1 MSFGNP
7 WFLLALVIPALGFYG
22 LRRYIRSSP
31 GQRWPAIT
39 RVAISGDRLR
49 AVRQGASRPAV
60 LVLAAITLAILALAQ
75 PRWGEKSEDLYIHTR
90 EVMIALDL
98 SRSMLAEDETPSRL
112 ERAKEVTN
120 QLLDALKGESV
131 GLIVFAG
138 TSFVQV
144 PLSSDY
150 QIIREFLPAL
160 NPDYMPQGGSDY
172 KGMLEAALEGFGDG
186 KGSDRYLFVLSDGES
201 STDDWEQRLDAIDAR
216 QVHVV
221 SVGFGSDKGSFIPDG
236 YGGYLQ
242 DQDGGTINSKFMPA
256 TLEALATRSNGKY
269 LTAATLKDEGDVEDL
284 VEATVDTG
292 QKGEQNAETSFV
304 QVERFQW
311 FLLPALLLALAGMW
325 REFQQRP
332 TPRDI
337 RQQKGNAGAADS
349 AAAAQKQKSKTP
361 PRPDALAACLA
372 LFLVFVFAPTV
383 QAHFDNEAEFDVRQE
398 FTSNPTERLRAIA
411 RHLGEFGYDAYD
423 LRLLV
428 ESTIRYG
435 IDQQREQLPVSE
447 GAIKDAMDAANQG
460 ERMDKALVN
469 WSYYRSQLTAILE
482 KNGNGPQSEEENGS
496 KKELMDEEDNPPMV
510 TGEGNQ
516 SFASDSFGQG
526 SATKTDATLGEIEP
540 PKDMPRPK
548 RDQKPPLPKNVRAAM
563 AARNVSAGP
572 DDAVLKLQQQ
582 RLVDIGKNDSPGR
595 VHQLLAEMSG
605 TQAAPSN
612 KFDW

>member
-7 WFLLALVIPALGFYG
+7 WYLLALVLPAAGFYF
-22 LRRYIRSSP
+22 LRRFQGTRTAP
-31 GQRWPAIT
+31 RWPSIT
-39 RVAISGDRLR
+39 RVAISGDRLG
-49 AVRQGASRPAV
+49 AVRAAGGQPAV
-60 LVLAAITLAILALAQ
+60 FVLAAVTLAILALSQ
-75 PRWGEKSEDLYIHTR
+75 PRWGERNEDLYIHTR

-112 ERAKEVTN
+112 DRAKEITT

-150 QIIREFLPAL
+150 QIIREFLPSL
-160 NPDYMPQGGSDY
+160 NPDYMPQGGTDY
-172 KGMLEAALEGFGDG
+172 QGMVDAALEGFGDE
-186 KGSDRYLFVLSDGES
+186 KGADRYLFVLSDGES
-201 STDDWEQRLDAIDAR
+201 SNDEWEQRLDAVDAHK
-216 QVHVV
+216 VHII
-221 SVGFGSDKGSFIPDG
+221 SVGMGTDKGAFLPDG
-236 YGGYLQ
+236 FGGYLQ
-242 DQDGGTINSKFMPA
+242 DQDGGTIQTKLNPA
-256 TLEALATRSNGKY
+256 TLQAMANRSNGLY
-269 LTAATLKDEGDVEDL
+269 LAASSLADAGDVEKV
-284 VEATVDTG
+284 VEKTVDTG
-292 QKGEQNAETSFV
+292 QQGKQDAESTVV
-304 QVERFQW
+304 QIERFQW
-311 FLLPALLLALAGMW
+311 LLLPAVLLALAGMW
-325 REFQQRP
+325 LEFQQRP
-332 TPRDI
+332 QPREI
-337 RQQKGNAGAADS
+337 RRRAPAS
-349 AAAAQKQKSKTP
+349 P
-361 PRPDALAACLA
+361 PGALAACMV
-372 LFLVFVFAPTV
+372 LFLVMVFAPTV

-411 RHLGEFGYDAYD
+411 RHLGEYGYDAFD

-435 IDQQREQLPVSE
+435 VDQQREQLPVSE
-447 GAIKDAMDAANQG
+447 GAIRDGLDAANQG
-460 ERMDKALVN
+460 ERISKDLVN
-469 WSYYRSQLTAILE
+469 WGYYRAQLTAILE
-482 KNGNGPQSEEENGS
+482 KNGNGPASEEENGS

-540 PKDMPRPK
+540 PKDFK
-548 RDQKPPLPKNVRAAM
+548 REKRNEKPPLPKNVRAAM

-572 DDAVLKLQQQ
+572 DDAVLKLQKQ

-605 TQAAPSN
+605 APAAPNN

>member
-7 WFLLALVIPALGFYG
+7 WFLLALVVPALGFYG
-22 LRRYIRSSP
+22 LRRYVGGST
-31 GQRWPAIT
+31 GQRWPAMT
-39 RVAISGDRLR
+39 RVAIAGDRLR

-75 PRWGEKSEDLYIHTR
+75 PRWGERSEDLYIHTR

-112 ERAKEVTN
+112 DRAKEITT
-120 QLLDALKGESV
+120 QLLDKLKGESV

-150 QIIREFLPAL
+150 QIIREFLPSL

-172 KGMLEAALEGFGDG
+172 KGMLDAALEGFGDDN
-186 KGSDRYLFVLSDGES
+186 GSDRYLFVLSDGES
-201 STDDWEQRLDAIDAR
+201 STDDWEQRLDAIDAH
-216 QVHVV
+216 QVHVI
-221 SVGFGSDKGSFIPDG
+221 SIGMGTDKGSFIPDG

-242 DQDGGTINSKFMPA
+242 DQDGGTIHSKLMPA
-256 TLEALATRSNGKY
+256 TLEALANRSNGKY
-269 LTAATLKDEGDVEDL
+269 VAASALGDEGDVEDL
-284 VEATVDTG
+284 IESTVDTG
-292 QKGEQNAETSFV
+292 KKGEQDAETSFV

-332 TPRDI
+332 TPREI
-337 RQQKGNAGAADS
+337 RQQKGKAATTQ
-349 AAAAQKQKSKTP
+349 AAQKPAAKTT
-361 PRPDALAACLA
+361 RHPDALAACLA
-372 LFLVFVFAPTV
+372 LFLVMVFAPSV

-411 RHLGEFGYDAYD
+411 RHMGEFGYDAYD

-447 GAIKDAMDAANQG
+447 GAINDGLEAANQG
-460 ERMDKALVN
+460 ERLDKDLVN

-482 KNGNGPQSEEENGS
+482 KNGNGPASEEENGS

-526 SATKTDATLGEIEP
+526 SATKTDATLGEIEA
-540 PKDMPRPK
+540 PKDVPRPK
-548 RDQKPPLPKNVRAAM
+548 RQDKPPLPKNVRAAM

>member
-7 WFLLALVIPALGFYG
+7 WYLLALVIPVAGFYA
-22 LRRYIRSSP
+22 LRRLHGARRTA
-31 GQRWPAIT
+31 RWPAIT
-39 RVAISGDRLR
+39 RVAISGNRLR
-49 AVRQGASRPAV
+49 AVRTAGAPPAV
-60 LVLAAITLAILALAQ
+60 LVLAAITLAILALAK
-75 PRWGEKSEDLYIHTR
+75 PRWGERSEDLYIHTR

-98 SRSMLAEDETPSRL
+98 SRSMLAEDEPPSRL
-112 ERAKEVTN
+112 DRAKEITT

-150 QIIREFLPAL
+150 QIIREFLSSL
-160 NPDYMPQGGSDY
+160 NPDYMPQGGTDFQ
-172 KGMLEAALEGFGDG
+172 GMLDAALEGFGDD
-186 KGSDRYLFVLSDGES
+186 KDSDRYLFVLSDGES
-201 STDDWEQRLDAIDAR
+201 SNDEWEQRLDAVDAR
-216 QVHVV
+216 QIHIV
-221 SVGFGSDKGSFIPDG
+221 SVGLGSGSGAFIPDG

-242 DQDGGTINSKFMPA
+242 DQDGGTINSKFDPA
-256 TLEALATRSNGKY
+256 TLTTMANRSNGRF
-269 LTAATLKDEGDVEDL
+269 LNAASLKDAGDVEDL
-284 VEATVDTG
+284 VEKTVDTG
-292 QKGEQNAETSFV
+292 EKGRQNTESTVVA
-304 QVERFQW
+304 QERFQW
-311 FLLPALLLALAGMW
+311 LLLPALLLALAGVW

-332 TPRDI
+332 TPREI
-337 RQQKGNAGAADS
+337 RQRETAAHGAGAPP
-349 AAAAQKQKSKTP
+349 AAPSSRRPSP
-361 PRPDALAACLA
+361 PGALAACLA
-372 LFLVFVFAPTV
+372 LLLVMVFAPTV

-411 RHLGEFGYDAYD
+411 RHLGEFGYDAFD

-435 IDQQREQLPVSE
+435 VDQQREQLPVSE
-447 GAIKDAMDAANQG
+447 GAIRDGLDAADQG
-460 ERMDKALVN
+460 ERLARDLVN
-469 WSYYRSQLTAILE
+469 WSYYRAQLTEILE
-482 KNGNGPQSEEENGS
+482 KNGGGPQSEEENGS

-540 PKDMPRPK
+540 PKDFK
-548 RDQKPPLPKNVRAAM
+548 REKRNEKPPLPKNVRAAM

-572 DDAVLKLQQQ
+572 DDAVLKLQKQ
-582 RLVDIGKNDSPGR
+582 RLVEIGKNDSPGR

-605 TQAAPSN
+605 APAAPEN

>member
-7 WFLLALVIPALGFYG
+7 WYLLALVLPAAGFYF
-22 LRRYIRSSP
+22 LRRFQGTRAAP
-31 GQRWPAIT
+31 RWPSIT
-39 RVAISGDRLR
+39 RVAISGDRLG
-49 AVRQGASRPAV
+49 AVRAAGGQPAV
-60 LVLAAITLAILALAQ
+60 FVLAAVTLAILALSQ
-75 PRWGEKSEDLYIHTR
+75 PRWGERNEDLYVHTR

-112 ERAKEVTN
+112 DRAKEITT

-150 QIIREFLPAL
+150 QIIREFLPSL
-160 NPDYMPQGGSDY
+160 NPDYMPQGGTDY
-172 KGMLEAALEGFGDG
+172 QGMVDAALEGFGDETG
-186 KGSDRYLFVLSDGES
+186 ADRYLFVLSDGES
-201 STDDWEQRLDAIDAR
+201 SNDEWEQRLDAVDAHK
-216 QVHVV
+216 VHII
-221 SVGFGSDKGSFIPDG
+221 SVGMGTDKGAFLPDG
-236 YGGYLQ
+236 FGGYLQ
-242 DQDGGTINSKFMPA
+242 DQDGGTIQTKLNPA
-256 TLEALATRSNGKY
+256 TLQAMANRSNGLY
-269 LTAATLKDEGDVEDL
+269 LAASSLADAGDVEGL
-284 VEATVDTG
+284 VEKTVDTG
-292 QKGEQNAETSFV
+292 QQGKQDAESTVV
-304 QVERFQW
+304 QIERFQW
-311 FLLPALLLALAGMW
+311 LLLPAVLLALAGMW
-325 REFQQRP
+325 LEFQQRP
-332 TPRDI
+332 QPRDI
-337 RQQKGNAGAADS
+337 RRRAPTS
-349 AAAAQKQKSKTP
+349 P
-361 PRPDALAACLA
+361 PGALAACMV
-372 LFLVFVFAPTV
+372 LFLVVVFAPTV

-411 RHLGEFGYDAYD
+411 RHLGEFGYDAFD

-435 IDQQREQLPVSE
+435 VDQQREQLPVSE
-447 GAIKDAMDAANQG
+447 GAIRDGLDAANQG
-460 ERMDKALVN
+460 ERIDKDLVN
-469 WSYYRSQLTAILE
+469 WGYYRAQLTAILE
-482 KNGNGPQSEEENGS
+482 KNGNGPASEEENGS

-540 PKDMPRPK
+540 PKDFK
-548 RDQKPPLPKNVRAAM
+548 REKRNEKPPLPKNVRAAM

-572 DDAVLKLQQQ
+572 DDAVLKLQKQ

-605 TQAAPSN
+605 APAAPNN